1 MNSWLTARSF
11 NTYPPKG
18 RELAISH
25 LAELRQIPVSLLP
38 VFLVDL
44 KVHDW
49 KFPIEQKAVAGRI
62 EFAGANPSS
71 LAEFRTI
78 KVTAALDSP
87 AMVADP
93 QRFLAEMSAYLWS
106 SLQMDA
112 YRSAANHFVKLFDAA
127 AKPEH
132 PAIPRLVMICVGR
145 DAQPPAYP
153 LFQKLR
159 KFGQMRTNV
168 RPEDAAEALVD
179 TLRKRSARQPEPYAH
194 WYIDG
199 GSELSG
205 VPIEGVAQILYPA
218 LAPLNQQILARI
230 KACIDAGTGPEVL
243 QRQLAEID
251 DLPPSKSGPL
261 ADPCLQHFSVS
272 LLTEGSGTQIF
283 STTFV
288 QWAMREALRRAQPAT
303 VLARF
308 APRQRQKPFNEMVV
322 AAESAADLD
331 PDGSLIDADMSAYYA
346 YLEMRR
352 LAGTENSAFLVW
364 FENHSQAF
372 VAGPRILPGTVSAS
386 SVTIPDLLSELWQQT

>member
-1 MNSWLTARSF
+1 MSSWLTTRSF
-11 NTYPPKG
+11 NSYPPKG

-44 KVHDW
+44 KVYDW
-49 KFPIEQKAVAGRI
+49 KFPIEQREIARRI
-62 EFAGANPSS
+62 EFAGKNPSS
-71 LAEFRTI
+71 LAGFHTI
-78 KVTAALDSP
+78 EIASALDSP
-87 AMVADP
+87 EMAADP
-93 QRFLAEMSAYLWS
+93 QRFLAEMSAHLWS

-112 YRSAANHFVKLFDAA
+112 YRSAANRFVELFDAA
-127 AKPEH
+127 TEPEY

-145 DAQPPAYP
+145 DAQAPAYP

-168 RPEDAAEALVD
+168 NPEDAPEALLD
-179 TLRKRSARQPEPYAH
+179 TLRKRSARHPAPYAH

-199 GSELSG
+199 GGQLSG
-205 VPIEGVAQILYPA
+205 LPTEGITQIVYPT

-230 KACIDAGTGPEVL
+230 NACIEAGTGPEVL

-251 DLPPSKSGPL
+251 DLPPSKNGPL
-261 ADPCLQHFSVS
+261 VDPCLQHFSVS

-288 QWAMREALRRAQPAT
+288 QWTMREALRRAQPAT

-308 APRQRQKPFNEMVV
+308 APRQRQKPFNEMVA
-322 AAESAADLD
+322 AAESATDLD

-352 LAGTENSAFLVW
+352 LAGSEDSALLVW

-372 VAGPRILPGTVSAS
+372 RRWTPHSAGNC
-386 SVTIPDLLSELWQQT
+386 Q